1 MGGRGSSSGK
11 SSGAGAGG
19 GGKDNATQSKKT
31 VSGGGGS
38 ATQSQRRTYEKPG
51 MPVSKMSDAQLK
63 RELVK
68 AAKVYYA
75 SGKSSI
81 SFGGVDTDTV
91 AEMLAKRK
99 MSRSMMEKQYR
110 SILKRLK

>member
-11 SSGAGAGG
+11 NGGASAGG
-19 GGKDNATQSKKT
+19 GGNSNATQSKQVK
-31 VSGGGGS
+31 GGGGGK
-38 ATQSQRRTYEKPG
+38 ATQSRTYEKPST
-51 MPVSKMSDAQLK
+51 PVSKMSDAQLK

-75 SGKSSI
+75 SGKSGI
-81 SFGGVDTDTV
+81 SFGGVDTDTA

>member
-1 MGGRGSSSGK
+1 MGGRGSGSGK
-11 SSGAGAGG
+11 NGGASAGG
-19 GGKDNATQSKKT
+19 GGNSNATQTKQGKSGGGGGATQSK
-31 VSGGGGS
+31 
-38 ATQSQRRTYEKPG
+38 TYEKPST
-51 MPVSKMSDAQLK
+51 PISKMSDAQLK

-75 SGKSSI
+75 SGKSGI
-81 SFGGVDTDTV
+81 SFGGVDTDTA

>member
-1 MGGRGSSSGK
+1 MGGRGSNSGK
-11 SSGAGAGG
+11 SGGASGVNG
-19 GGKDNATQSKKT
+19 NATQSKQAK
-31 VSGGGGS
+31 GGGGGGGGK
-38 ATQSQRRTYEKPG
+38 ATQSKTYEKPST
-51 MPVSKMSDAQLK
+51 PVSKMSDAQLK

-75 SGKSSI
+75 SGKSGI
-81 SFGGVDTDTV
+81 SFGGVDTDTA

>member
-11 SSGAGAGG
+11 SSGASAGG
-19 GGKDNATQSKKT
+19 GGNSNATQSKQTK
-31 VSGGGGS
+31 GGGGGGK
-38 ATQSQRRTYEKPG
+38 ATQSKTYEKPST
-51 MPVSKMSDAQLK
+51 PVSKMSDAQLK

-75 SGKSSI
+75 SGKSGI
-81 SFGGVDTDTV
+81 SFGGVDTDTA